1 MSNIPAV
8 AKVQI
13 EFNTLSGLGPAVT
26 HLALALCAG
35 RSNVPAD
42 RPIRRYRLDAMASTF
57 GTLDYRVGGISRG
70 LGYLGAPISAL
81 SVLSGFGSCDT
92 RPFSST
98 A

>member
-1 MSNIPAV
+1 MSNTPAV

-13 EFNTLSGLGPAVT
+13 ECNTFSGLGSAVT
-26 HLALALCAG
+26 NLALAFCAW
-35 RSNVPAD
+35 RSDVPAD

-57 GTLDYRVGGISRG
+57 GTLDYRVGGVSRG
-70 LGYLGAPISAL
+70 LGYLGEPIRAL